1 MSEFKAKNNNN
12 STRFQ
17 AAFRRKYQKTAFN
30 RKKIG
35 IVDFLFAER
44 NLFGKV
50 NKNLDVVVPKTEFIK
65 RSSNKENPLGFSA
78 MNFVI
83 DAYNDMIKVFERGL
97 NGRNVVENQPFLSK
111 PKVYNSYTNPEQEY
125 RKHFSELMQEFNEFF
140 LLKKNVMN
148 IDDYLKEFFLFAEE
162 VSSVT
167 PISYTAWHR
176 SSLSSVY
183 YSGLALDLSGQDV
196 GDDETKER
204 FIKNLNFEFFVHA
217 CNNFGFSVSKNAPWV
232 IVADLSSPASTVY
245 HRNYNLSSVDQIF
258 SVQFQ
263 KTCFLDLDY
272 IMAYLFND
280 YVSFV
285 ENNRYKKQ
293 FSVCSKNKLLQKNLY
308 RESITLNKFNKLYNN
323 KFIEYYNNIRYIEE
337 GKLFKISDRD
347 NFTRN
352 AKKLEKVFDR
362 SRAIGYIN
370 EQYRSVYNQQP
381 GGLNDVLKKLEAK
394 KK

>member
-1 MSEFKAKNNNN
+1 
-12 STRFQ
+12 
-17 AAFRRKYQKTAFN
+17 
-30 RKKIG
+30 
-35 IVDFLFAER
+35 
-44 NLFGKV
+44 
-50 NKNLDVVVPKTEFIK
+50 
-65 RSSNKENPLGFSA
+65 
-78 MNFVI
+78 
-83 DAYNDMIKVFERGL
+83 
-97 NGRNVVENQPFLSK
+97 
-111 PKVYNSYTNPEQEY
+111 
-125 RKHFSELMQEFNEFF
+125 
-140 LLKKNVMN
+140 
-148 IDDYLKEFFLFAEE
+148 
-162 VSSVT
+162 
-167 PISYTAWHR
+167 
-176 SSLSSVY
+176 
-183 YSGLALDLSGQDV
+183 
-196 GDDETKER
+196 
-204 FIKNLNFEFFVHA
+204 
-217 CNNFGFSVSKNAPWV
+217 
-232 IVADLSSPASTVY
+232 SPASTVY